1 MAFNKTI
8 LASLIFLPIAF
19 TTFAMDVPL
28 LKDYEKTVSPE
39 EQDKLNKEL
48 FNTVGPY
55 IFDSKTTLI
64 TAQDL
69 LTRKA
74 QVNAR
79 NEHGFTPL
87 GLAALGGSANIC
99 QLLLDH
105 NADIEAGIVTPL
117 MIASRLGN
125 DAACKLL
132 LDRGAQIE
140 NPKNPDITPLHM
152 AIEKGRG
159 STCKLLLEYG
169 ARIDRKDCFNRTVLT
184 FALYYHPSL
193 LRILIPCALFNPF
206 PQPFSNV
213 KQFVQNGSLDPE
225 TTVEQIKKHHI
236 ECLMP
241 LMTETMLLAKRRETL
256 ELLNPARIEQNFG
269 DTIEQ
274 VIRERLGIEK
284 QKK

>member
-1 MAFNKTI
+1 MKYNKYI
-8 LASLIFLPIAF
+8 F
-19 TTFAMDVPL
+19 TTFIFIAHSLYAMDVPL
-28 LKDYEKTVSPE
+28 LAGYEKTISPE
-39 EQDKLNKEL
+39 EQDKLNQEL

-55 IFDSKTTLI
+55 IFDTKATLV

-69 LTRKA
+69 LTKKA
-74 QVNAR
+74 QVNVLDKH
-79 NEHGFTPL
+79 EFTPL
-87 GLAALGGSANIC
+87 GIAALGGNAKIC
-99 QLLLDH
+99 ELLLDH
-105 NADIEAGIVTPL
+105 NADIERGIVSPL
-117 MIASRLGN
+117 MIASRKGN

-140 NPKNPDITPLHM
+140 NPKNPDITPLEM

-169 ARIDRKDCFNRTVLT
+169 ARIDRRDYFNRTVLT

-206 PQPFSNV
+206 PQPFSNI

-225 TTVEQIKKHHI
+225 TTVAQIKKHHI

-241 LMTETMLLAKRRETL
+241 LMTETMLLAKRKETL

-274 VIRERLGIEK
+274 VIRERLGIVK
-284 QKK
+284 PKK